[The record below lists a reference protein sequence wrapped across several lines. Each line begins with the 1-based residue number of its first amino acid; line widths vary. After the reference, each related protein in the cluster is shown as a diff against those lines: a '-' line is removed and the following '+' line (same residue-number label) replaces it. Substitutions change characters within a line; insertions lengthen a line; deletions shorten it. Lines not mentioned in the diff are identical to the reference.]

1 MKRSILS
8 ALVLI
13 IVGLV
18 LSGCGVAAT
27 QYKVENQKFDSTYP
41 FNKYSIQ
48 VYGNKGLMFGYNIV
62 TYLPY
67 SEKNLEKLK
76 KVLAELK
83 NNNKINGVECRDS
96 SNTSVFCNHKYAKP
110 PTQTSTYYLKSDR
123 EKIYLVE
130 SLAYIKPNFGFEET
144 FFKLHNNLV
153 EILKKEKIILNK
165 SNEFVEA
172 SEDLLIK
179 HDKRKLFNK

>member
-96 SNTSVFCNHKYAKP
+96 SNTSVLYFPDVVSIKNTANKVVDLCSLPNN
-110 PTQTSTYYLKSDR
+110 S
-123 EKIYLVE
+123 E
-130 SLAYIKPNFGFEET
+130 SL
-144 FFKLHNNLV
+144 
-153 EILKKEKIILNK
+153 
-165 SNEFVEA
+165 NEFIFET
-172 SEDLLIK
+172 L
-179 HDKRKLFNK
+179 